1 MRVFLKQQMRSA
13 GHPWLGKSRCR
24 TWLQRH
30 VYKTPDA
37 NLCFA
42 FFSTV
47 LGNHHHQTS
56 LFKYGNDECFF
67 LPLNLVKIPCRTQE
81 NACKMHCE
89 SQMRCGGKKTELSF
103 LALAGHCGASVCW
116 KLHTWPFA
124 VSKSYWANAISSGC
138 KSNCIQT
145 LFLKGRYRIWKSA
158 LSVESLSHSS
168 SKHSYKYLDI
178 GAWRVAVGSANW
190 WVMLVR
196 RVPLDR

>member
-1 MRVFLKQQMRSA
+1 MLIYALHS
-13 GHPWLGKSRCR
+13 
-24 TWLQRH
+24 
-30 VYKTPDA
+30 
-37 NLCFA
+37 
-42 FFSTV
+42 
-47 LGNHHHQTS
+47 
-56 LFKYGNDECFF
+56 F
-67 LPLNLVKIPCRTQE
+67 LPFWEIIIIKLPFLNMETMNVSFYHWTWWKFHVGHRKTCVECIVNLKCVVE
-81 NACKMHCE
+81 
-89 SQMRCGGKKTELSF
+89 GKKTELSF